1 MLDDAEQRIFDLANQ
16 KSKSSAKPVADVLK
30 DTLAYLEDI
39 RGKKYGITGVPSGLH
54 VDQMTAGWQ
63 KGDLVIIAARPSM
76 GQTAFVLTA
85 ARNAAMHHDES
96 LKQMW
101 PYSLEMSN
109 QSLVQRLL
117 TRSAST
123 C

>member
-39 RGKKYGITGVPSGLH
+39 RGKKYGITGVPSGLQ

-76 GQTAFVLTA
+76 GKTAFVLTA
-85 ARNAAMHHDES
+85 ETLEILQRCTMMKA

-101 PYSLEMSN
+101 PYSHLRCQIN
-109 QSLVQRLL
+109 LWFNV
-117 TRSAST
+117 